1 MPVVFIAV
9 FNLEHEY
16 AVLKLLLYLFR
27 TLWTFLCKYCC
38 YFCLLNPKAL
48 VSFSDTLH
56 EAKAQKKLRITE
68 KKNWKIF
75 FQKLVKNIASS
86 SRNNRDFLWCFF
98 ANWFNG
104 CIVLLNNKNISTFI
118 LGHNDSKLNCLC

>member
-56 EAKAQKKLRITE
+56 EAKTQKKLRITE
-68 KKNWKIF
+68 KKIWKIF
-75 FQKLVKNIASS
+75 FQKLVKILPAVAAKTGTFF
-86 SRNNRDFLWCFF
+86 DAFLQ
-98 ANWFNG
+98 
-104 CIVLLNNKNISTFI
+104 IDLMVV
-118 LGHNDSKLNCLC
+118 